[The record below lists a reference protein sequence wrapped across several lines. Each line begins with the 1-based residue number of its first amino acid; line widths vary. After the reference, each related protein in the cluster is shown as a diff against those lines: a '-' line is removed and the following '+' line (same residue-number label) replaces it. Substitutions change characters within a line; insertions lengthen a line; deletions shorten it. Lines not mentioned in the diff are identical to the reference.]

1 MSRVLWFVHRQSE
14 TLGPAGLLTL
24 ALAFCCAGLYQW
36 AWLPAQQAYDEAKST
51 PHTEI
56 KNQPS
61 KASPEVELQ
70 AFLADFPA
78 LQERSASLDTLL
90 QLAAEEHIALNEISY
105 KLERTKDDAL
115 AHYHVDFDMTA
126 RYPVTRRYLNRL
138 LLALPHASLDSLSL
152 HRDDLEDGLVQTRVR
167 LTLHFVHH

>member
-14 TLGPAGLLTL
+14 TLGPAGWLTLTL
-24 ALAFCCAGLYQW
+24 ALLCAGLYQF
-36 AWLPAQQAYDEAKST
+36 AWLPAQMTYNEARLT
-51 PHTEI
+51 PHTVD
-56 KNQPS
+56 KNKQPE
-61 KASPEVELQ
+61 ASPDAGLQ
-70 AFLADFPA
+70 QFVADFPA

-105 KLERTKDDAL
+105 KLERPKDDPL

-152 HRDDLEDGLVQTRVR
+152 HRDDVEDGLVQTRVR
-167 LTLHFVHH
+167 LTLHFAQR